1 MQISVKH
8 DVRAIVGLLSAHS
21 RQVPFATSQAINAIL
36 KTSAPAVKAEMQRVF
51 DRPTPW
57 TLNSYRV
64 LKWANKRDLTGIVGF
79 KDMGPGSALGGHS
92 TSAAGSY
99 LQPEMKGTVRPQ
111 KRLEVLL
118 TRRGILTPGEFLVPS
133 TSQQLDQYG
142 NVSRGVI
149 QKILANLQA
158 STDVYSQTPKG
169 GARGGKKKAE
179 YFYSKTKSGMRA
191 IWRSIGRHAVPAF
204 IVVRA
209 APKYKKIFDHVAI
222 VQGEVTRR
230 FSTEFKIAYARAV
243 ATAR

>member
-8 DVRAIVGLLSAHS
+8 DVRAIAGLLSAHS
-21 RQVPFATSQAINAIL
+21 RQVPFAASKAINAVL

-64 LKWANKRDLTGIVGF
+64 LKWAKKYDLTGIVGF
-79 KDMGPGSALGGHS
+79 KDMGLGTVLGGHS

-99 LQPEMKGTVRPQ
+99 LQPQMRGGTRPQ
-111 KRLEVLL
+111 KRLETLL
-118 TRRGILTPGEFLVPS
+118 VKRGILVPSEYLVPS

-158 STDVYSQTPKG
+158 STDVYSQTPRG
-169 GARGGKKKAE
+169 GARGGAKKAE
-179 YFYSKTKSGMRA
+179 YFYSRSKRLRA
-191 IWRSIGRHAVPAF
+191 IWRRIGRHAVPVF
-204 IVVRA
+204 IVVRS

-222 VQGEVTRR
+222 VQAEVKRR
-230 FSTEFKIAYARAV
+230 FSNEFKIAYAQAI